1 MIGRRGFDRNVENG
15 GRIGRIG
22 RIFCVG
28 RERIRRNPL
37 EKALRGE
44 GWGTRKK
51 ERRWKD
57 SVGFAIST
65 RTLGGI

>member
-1 MIGRRGFDRNVENG
+1 M
-15 GRIGRIG
+15 GRIG

-28 RERIRRNPL
+28 RGRIRRNPL

-51 ERRWKD
+51 ETALER
-57 SVGFAIST
+57 
-65 RTLGGI
+65 

>member
-28 RERIRRNPL
+28 RGRIRRNPL

-51 ERRWKD
+51 ETALER
-57 SVGFAIST
+57 
-65 RTLGGI
+65 